1 MLTGNPFSFN
11 SEKYSQR
18 NQLEMQT
25 KELYNSSTQ
34 VSTSIYFLKVTA
46 TFNLLTGGYKRSI
59 ATDYQENLITSDQQ
73 LKKNW
78 RKRSREYQ
86 LFLVHAT
93 KLQKVFWTPVII
105 PSPYLNEFQ
114 FPGKDESTKLKYC
127 AVLLV

>member
-1 MLTGNPFSFN
+1 
-11 SEKYSQR
+11 
-18 NQLEMQT
+18 MQT

-73 LKKNW
+73 LKKIEE
-78 RKRSREYQ
+78 RKRSRKYQ

-93 KLQKVFWTPVII
+93 KLQKVSCTPVII